1 MAEGTNLD
9 FILSTDYLS
18 VDDQKILNEKKE
30 AEKITLGEGIS
41 LAIQQ
46 EQILPSILKANSRPD
61 LEPNYDFRLDD
72 ETFDELSKDIN
83 PEYWDEFSNATSLGQ
98 AYQIKQRIL
107 DSQEANKKLA
117 TLGFTGTALRVGS
130 AILDPTAI
138 IADAVTFGIARP
150 FIYANRAVRY
160 SKYLRAGLVGAGQAS
175 LITAPVILN
184 DPTRDIEEIGYAAIM
199 GGAITSGLTRFLG
212 PKHPDINKFDA
223 ESQNLGKSIEK
234 SNLENDGYKLTEK
247 GEKYFG
253 PDKPV
258 TPSVY
263 VDEVDELLPS
273 QESIK
278 ATNSNKYSKKEK
290 ITIDSIRKETDI
302 ALDSIRRDADI
313 AFKKMDKEL
322 EDIRLG
328 RTKPTVKADVDEI
341 KPTIKSDVGEID
353 IPIPKKFVAGDSIE
367 FFDDAGNKVKRK
379 VVSVSSSGRSVKV
392 KLGKEEKIISLDERS
407 SDFINFKNPS
417 YVLRAAGTKFQQQII
432 SKLKKQDLE
441 NLRINLQGLKRK
453 FEIEQATNQAT
464 YKDIV
469 KDLKSV
475 EYSLNVLPAR
485 QVDEVVTNFFDRLDI
500 TPNVAFAKFR
510 GDKSSVLRRSESPFM
525 RSMSE
530 KFAEEAVGNVN
541 SSRSILTADIY
552 KHNYAFTTETLFYKS
567 YAPAFDKFMREVK
580 GKKFGNNYVINDRL
594 EFSNL
599 VSRAVRGEIID
610 VPGVAEAAL
619 ATRKVLK
626 KILDDLKK
634 EGVQGAKEVL
644 DNPNYFPRKWSM
656 GKMADMQLKVNYV
669 PFINFL
675 KNSLVRG
682 SQDLSDVDGLRIAKH
697 IYKVVNT
704 NKFGDGFSI
713 DRLLATTDADELR
726 TLIKDYANLDP
737 NEMEDLVQALLKP
750 GRDKATSVP
759 RLRRRA
765 SFDEN
770 YEETID
776 GVKIKF
782 TDLLDNNTEG
792 LMGSYIEQMSG
803 QIALARIGI
812 KSRQDY
818 TKILNKVKESYEIP
832 EIAKK
837 YSTRVGKMRKELELT
852 TLETIYKNI
861 VGIPTEKNIQGF
873 QSTALR
879 NLRKYN
885 YVNVF
890 NQVGFSQIPEMGN
903 VIGTAGVRT
912 MIKYMSEYK
921 KILSRAKDG
930 KLNNEFLDEIET
942 LVSGTGSNRLID
954 STINRTDDFA
964 GMTTNIGRTEKVLDI
979 GSRITSDFSGFHAI
993 DTMSRR
999 LAAITSFD
1007 KLAQYATGKL
1017 KVTESVLKRYRNI
1030 GFSDSELQGVFK
1042 SIRDNATF
1050 IEGGLTGRKIR
1061 RFNIDNWEDQDLA
1074 NKMSL
1079 YMGRHLRRVVQ
1090 ENNYGEMLVVGTDG
1104 GLGKTMLQF
1113 RNFVITAYSKQLLHG
1128 LHMRDFTAFSSAMTS
1143 TFLAGLVYVA
1153 QTHIQAIGKSPQEKK
1168 EFLEKRLSVG
1178 SIGKASFQRST
1189 YSTLL
1194 PTFADTFRD
1203 PFGAEPLFNYRSS
1216 GLEVNVITGN
1226 PSYRLITKGW
1236 GAISDI
1242 GTSIADD
1249 EFDFSKQSLYKLKA
1263 IAPFQNMLGI
1273 TNILQYMIDESD
1285 LPDKSK

>member
-130 AILDPTAI
+130 AILDPTAL

-150 FIYANRAVRY
+150 FIYANRAIRY

-234 SNLENDGYKLTEK
+234 SNLENDGYKITDK

-258 TPSVY
+258 TPSIY
-263 VDEVDELLPS
+263 VDEVDELLPT
-273 QESIK
+273 QGSIK
-278 ATNSNKYSKKEK
+278 PTKSNKYSPEEKKIVTSLK
-290 ITIDSIRKETDI
+290 D
-302 ALDSIRRDADI
+302 
-313 AFKKMDKEL
+313 
-322 EDIRLG
+322 
-328 RTKPTVKADVDEI
+328 
-341 KPTIKSDVGEID
+341 DVGEID

-392 KLGKEEKIISLDERS
+392 KLGKEEKIISLDEKS

-417 YVLRAAGTKFQQQII
+417 YVLRAAGTKFQQQSI
-432 SKLKKQDLE
+432 SELKKQDLE
-441 NLRINLQGLKRK
+441 NLRIDLQGKKTK
-453 FEIEQATNQAT
+453 FETEQTTTQGT
-464 YKDIV
+464 YKDVV

-500 TPNVAFAKFR
+500 TPNVGFAKFR
-510 GDKSSVLRRSESPFM
+510 LDKSSVLRRSESPFT
-525 RSMSE
+525 RSISE
-530 KFAEEAVGNVN
+530 KFAEEAVGNVD

-634 EGVQGAKEVL
+634 EGVQGAAEVL

-726 TLIKDYANLDP
+726 TLINDYANLDAS
-737 NEMEDLVQALLKP
+737 EMEDLVQALLKP

-776 GVKIKF
+776 GIKIKF

-818 TKILNKVKESYEIP
+818 TKILNKVKESYQIP

-837 YSTRVGKMRKELELT
+837 YNTRLGKIRKELELD

-861 VGIPTEKNIQGF
+861 VGIPTEKNIQGGK
-873 QSTALR
+873 STALR

-912 MIKYMSEYK
+912 MIKYMPEYK

-964 GMTTNIGRTEKVLDI
+964 GMTTKIGRTEKVLDI

-1017 KVTESVLKRYRNI
+1017 KVTEDVLKRYRNI

>member
-9 FILSTDYLS
+9 LILSTDYLS
-18 VDDQKILNEKKE
+18 IDDEKILQEENE
-30 AEKITLGEGIS
+30 ANKITLGEGIS

-46 EQILPSILKANSRPD
+46 EQILPSLLKSYSRPE

-130 AILDPTAI
+130 AILDPTAL
-138 IADAVTFGIARP
+138 IADAVTFGFARP

-234 SNLENDGYKLTEK
+234 SNLKNDGYKLTDK

-258 TPSVY
+258 TPSIY
-263 VDEVDELLPS
+263 VDEVDELLPT
-273 QESIK
+273 QGSIK
-278 ATNSNKYSKKEK
+278 PTKSNKYSPEEKKIVTSLK
-290 ITIDSIRKETDI
+290 D
-302 ALDSIRRDADI
+302 
-313 AFKKMDKEL
+313 
-322 EDIRLG
+322 
-328 RTKPTVKADVDEI
+328 
-341 KPTIKSDVGEID
+341 DVGEID

-407 SDFINFKNPS
+407 SDFINFKNPG
-417 YVLRAAGTKFQQQII
+417 YVFRAAGTNFQRKSI
-432 SKLKKQDLE
+432 SELKKQELE
-441 NLRINLQGLKRK
+441 ELRINLQGLKRK
-453 FEIEQATNQAT
+453 FETEQATNQAA
-464 YKDIV
+464 YKDIS
-469 KDLKSV
+469 KDLKAV
-475 EYSLNVLPAR
+475 EYSLNVLPEQ
-485 QVDEVVTNFFDRLDI
+485 QVDDVIVNFFDRLDV
-500 TPNVAFAKFR
+500 TPNVAFAKAR
-510 GDKSSVLRRSESPFM
+510 GDKSSFLRRSESPFM
-525 RSMSE
+525 RSISE
-530 KFAEEAVGNVN
+530 KFAEEAVGNVD
-541 SSRSILTADIY
+541 SSRSIITADLV
-552 KHNYAFTTETLFYKS
+552 KHNYAMTTETLFYKN
-567 YAPAFDKFMREVK
+567 YAPAFEKFMKEVK
-580 GKKFGNNYVINDRL
+580 GKKFVSKYVIQDRL

-610 VPGVAEAAL
+610 VPGVAEGAL

-634 EGVQGAKEVL
+634 EGVQGAAEVL

-656 GKMADMQLKVNYV
+656 GRMQEMQDKVNYV

-726 TLIKDYANLDP
+726 ALVRDYADLKPD
-737 NEMEDLVQALLKP
+737 EIEDLVQALLKP
-750 GRDKATSVP
+750 GRGKPTAVP

-837 YSTRVGKMRKELELT
+837 YSTGVGKKRKAFELE
-852 TLETIYKNI
+852 TLDTIYKNI
-861 VGIPTEKNIQGF
+861 IGIPTEKNIQGGF
-873 QSTALR
+873 ATVVR

-903 VIGTAGVRT
+903 VVNAGGIRAMV
-912 MIKYMSEYK
+912 KYMPEFK
-921 KILSRAKDG
+921 KIMSRAKDG

-942 LVSGTGSNRLID
+942 LVSGTGSNRLVD

-964 GMTTNIGRTEKVLDI
+964 GVTTKIGKIEKTLDVAA
-979 GSRITSDFSGFHAI
+979 RVTSDFSGFHAV
-993 DTMSRR
+993 DMASRR

-1007 KLAQYATGKL
+1007 KLAMYATGKL
-1017 KVTESVLKRYRNI
+1017 KVTDKVLKRYRNI
-1030 GFSDSELQGVFK
+1030 GFSDSELQGVFE
-1042 SIRDNATF
+1042 SIKKNATF

-1061 RFNIDNWEDQDLA
+1061 RFNIDKWEDQDLA

-1079 YMGRHLRRVVQ
+1079 YMSRHLRRVVQ
-1090 ENNYGEMLVVGTDG
+1090 ENNYGEMLLMGTDG
-1104 GLGKTMLQF
+1104 TIGKTMLQF

-1128 LHMRDFTAFSSAMTS
+1128 LHMRDFTAFASAMTS
-1143 TFLAGLVYVA
+1143 TFIAGLVYVA
-1153 QTHIQAIGKSPQEKK
+1153 QTHIQAIGKSPEEKQD
-1168 EFLEKRLSVG
+1168 FLDKRLSYL
-1178 SIGKASFQRST
+1178 SIGKAAFQRST
-1189 YSTLL
+1189 YSTLM
-1194 PTFADTFRD
+1194 PTFIDTFRAA
-1203 PFGAEPLFNYRSS
+1203 GGSEPLFNFRSS
-1216 GLEVNVITGN
+1216 GLEINLITGN
-1226 PSYRLITKGW
+1226 PTYRLAEKAGGALIGITQ
-1236 GAISDI
+1236 SML
-1242 GTSIADD
+1242 DD
-1249 EFDFSKQSLYKLKA
+1249 EYDFSKQSLYKLKA
-1263 IAPFQNMLGI
+1263 IGPYQNMLGI
-1273 TNILQYMIDESD
+1273 TNILQYLIDDSD
-1285 LPDKSK
+1285 LPDKPK